1 MDVSRRKLATF
12 VVMLTA
18 LPNVGTAFAQNG
30 EVVDIIVRENLSYV
44 GNTGRVDV
52 AGLVITQ
59 GDLKIEA
66 DKGSASRLDTERSEW
81 RLEGNVRISVRSVRI
96 AGDEAEFSLRDNRLE
111 HFELRGGPATFED
124 LEPHRAGQARGA
136 AERVTYD
143 VNDEVIGL
151 RGEAEGAVGQNIV
164 VGCDLL
170 YDIGEKTFRSGSSE
184 CDRPFQI
191 RIVPSDDAGTE
202 EP

>member
-18 LPNVGTAFAQNG
+18 LPNAGTALAQNG

-81 RLEGNVRISVRSVRI
+81 HLEGNVRISVGSVKI
-96 AGDEAEFSLRDNRLE
+96 AGDAAEFRSEE
-111 HFELRGGPATFED
+111 HTSEL
-124 LEPHRAGQARGA
+124 Q
-136 AERVTYD
+136 
-143 VNDEVIGL
+143 
-151 RGEAEGAVGQNIV
+151 
-164 VGCDLL
+164 
-170 YDIGEKTFRSGSSE
+170 
-184 CDRPFQI
+184 
-191 RIVPSDDAGTE
+191 
-202 EP
+202 

>member
-124 LEPHRAGQARGA
+124 LEPRHSGRARGT
-136 AERVTYD
+136 AERLTYD
-143 VNDEVIGL
+143 VADALIGL
-151 RGEAEGAVGQNIV
+151 HGQAEGAVGQNIV

-170 YDIGEKTFRSGSSE
+170 YDIDEETFRSGSSE

-191 RIVPSDDAGTE
+191 RIVPSEDAGPE